1 MDTLHYCSTVAAILN
16 IYIKNIKNT
25 QQKTAERIVQIN
37 AVYEYL
43 LSADMKPIL
52 HESYFDKLRCVILTK
67 IVEHRQDEY
76 VLANWQICFRLL
88 DTLDNLESFILY
100 GVESLRRSERLK
112 NQHIDR
118 MNKLILAQDCLCLP
132 CIETATNLQSY
143 IKQVKEIQMLPPSFR
158 KQMSGSAVATRAV
171 AAARAAAAEIKKNEE
186 MQLKTNPKPMI
197 MMTEMNITASSPKG
211 QNSTPPPLKKK
222 QVEEKPKI
230 RLLPNVPVLRRS
242 TRLMKC

>member
-1 MDTLHYCSTVAAILN
+1 MDTFHYRSTVAAILN

-25 QQKTAERIVQIN
+25 QQKCPERIEQIN
-37 AVYEYL
+37 TIYEYL

-52 HESYFDKLRCVILTK
+52 HHSYFDKLRCVILTK
-67 IVEHRQDEY
+67 IVEFRQDEY
-76 VLANWQICFRLL
+76 VISNWQICFRFL
-88 DTLDNLESFILY
+88 DTLDNLENFILY
-100 GVESLRRSERLK
+100 GVESLRRSDRLK

-171 AAARAAAAEIKKNEE
+171 AAARAAAAEMQKKEE
-186 MQLKTNPKPMI
+186 MHLKTNPKPMI
-197 MMTEMNITASSPKG
+197 TMTEMNITASSPKG
-211 QNSTPPPLKKK
+211 QFSTPPLKKK
-222 QVEEKPKI
+222 QVEEKPKKMI
-230 RLLPNVPVLRRS
+230 PNVPVLRRS
-242 TRLMKC
+242 TRLMKF

>member
-1 MDTLHYCSTVAAILN
+1 MDTLHYRSTVAAILN
-16 IYIKNIKNT
+16 IYLKNIKNT
-25 QQKTAERIVQIN
+25 QQKTAERIAKIN
-37 AVYEYL
+37 TIYEYV

-52 HESYFDKLRCVILTK
+52 HHSYFDQIRSVLLTK

-88 DTLDNLESFILY
+88 DTLDNLENFILY
-100 GVESLRRSERLK
+100 GVESLRRSDRLK

-143 IKQVKEIQMLPPSFR
+143 IKQVKEIKLLSPSFR
-158 KQMSGSAVATRAV
+158 KHMSESAVATRAV
-171 AAARAAAAEIKKNEE
+171 AAARAAAAEIKKKED

-211 QNSTPPPLKKK
+211 QNLTPPLKKK

>member
-1 MDTLHYCSTVAAILN
+1 MDTLHYRSTVAAILN

-25 QQKTAERIVQIN
+25 QQKTAERIAKIN
-37 AVYEYL
+37 TIYEYV

-52 HESYFDKLRCVILTK
+52 HDSYFDKIRSVLLTK

-76 VLANWQICFRLL
+76 VRSNWQICFRLL
-88 DTLDNLESFILY
+88 DTLDNLENFILY
-100 GVESLRRSERLK
+100 GVESLRRSDRLK

-143 IKQVKEIQMLPPSFR
+143 IKQVKEIQLLPPSFR

-197 MMTEMNITASSPKG
+197 TMTEMNITASSPKG
-211 QNSTPPPLKKK
+211 QISPLPLKKK